1 MRNTLSIRLRS
12 LAVASLALT
21 SLTAGAQVVTGRVTD
36 TDGKPLAFANIV
48 ALRAADS
55 TFVAGTV
62 TDADGRYRLDTKGG
76 GLLRVSLIGY
86 GQTFRTVAQATA
98 MNFALAADARLLG
111 EATVTGS
118 RPFAYIKDDA
128 LVTNVEGTVLARMP
142 RVNDMLGRIPGLTKT
157 ADGIEVFG
165 KGAPVIYINSRKV
178 RDASELDRLAPEDVK
193 SVEVITNP
201 GARYGADVRA
211 VVRIR
216 TVKRQGEGV
225 SVRNDAYLTS
235 GHNTNASDRLS
246 LNYRKNGWDVSASG
260 YYGSGRWRTRQH
272 STETRFAPFT
282 LGNKNTST
290 LKGSQ
295 ETYNFTASINYDF
308 NENHSVGARYES
320 SLLPHATSNVSS
332 TVLTFRQS
340 QQEDQ
345 LTTNSHAIKDDR
357 PTHSANLY
365 YAGQAGQW
373 GIDFNADLYQTDTR
387 SFTDVDEVAIK
398 GGDRDFTKQN
408 KNQNRLYAA
417 KLVVTHPLWQGSLS
431 VGTEYTFTQ
440 SYGQNLNEAWVPSS
454 ESYVKEASTAVFA
467 DYARTFGK
475 LQAKVGVRYENVNSN
490 YYEFGHYV
498 VGQSRTYNDVFPSA
512 SLAWPVGKVQ
522 MQLSYAAKIER
533 PSYYSLRSDIQ
544 YNDRYTYEAGNPLLR
559 PTKKQ
564 DVALVAAWKW
574 MQFVANYTEEKDP
587 VALVQE
593 IYDASQEIVLY
604 SHENLNKRR
613 VLTAQLSAGPRI
625 GFWTPKASVGVQKQF
640 FKAPWRDGSLRMNKP
655 AFFGSLQNQFKID
668 DTWYAFLDVHVTS
681 AGHSMQI
688 AARKDWM
695 MNVSVN
701 KTFLHNTLVVNLGV
715 NDILNTSRQRWTMY
729 SPYVINNMYKN
740 NDPRYVYLSVSYRFN
755 AAKSR
760 YKGTGAGS
768 SQRSRM

>member
-1 MRNTLSIRLRS
+1 M
-12 LAVASLALT
+12 
-21 SLTAGAQVVTGRVTD
+21 
-36 TDGKPLAFANIV
+36 
-48 ALRAADS
+48 
-55 TFVAGTV
+55 
-62 TDADGRYRLDTKGG
+62 
-76 GLLRVSLIGY
+76 
-86 GQTFRTVAQATA
+86 
-98 MNFALAADARLLG
+98 
-111 EATVTGS
+111 
-118 RPFAYIKDDA
+118 
-128 LVTNVEGTVLARMP
+128 
-142 RVNDMLGRIPGLTKT
+142 
-157 ADGIEVFG
+157 
-165 KGAPVIYINSRKV
+165 
-178 RDASELDRLAPEDVK
+178 
-193 SVEVITNP
+193 
-201 GARYGADVRA
+201 
-211 VVRIR
+211 
-216 TVKRQGEGV
+216 
-225 SVRNDAYLTS
+225 
-235 GHNTNASDRLS
+235 
-246 LNYRKNGWDVSASG
+246 
-260 YYGSGRWRTRQH
+260 
-272 STETRFAPFT
+272 
-282 LGNKNTST
+282 
-290 LKGSQ
+290 
-295 ETYNFTASINYDF
+295 
-308 NENHSVGARYES
+308 
-320 SLLPHATSNVSS
+320 
-332 TVLTFRQS
+332 
-340 QQEDQ
+340 
-345 LTTNSHAIKDDR
+345 
-357 PTHSANLY
+357 
-365 YAGQAGQW
+365 
-373 GIDFNADLYQTDTR
+373 
-387 SFTDVDEVAIK
+387 
-398 GGDRDFTKQN
+398 
-408 KNQNRLYAA
+408 
-417 KLVVTHPLWQGSLS
+417 
-431 VGTEYTFTQ
+431 
-440 SYGQNLNEAWVPSS
+440 
-454 ESYVKEASTAVFA
+454 KEASTAVFA

-498 VGQSRTYNDVFPSA
+498 AGQSRTYNDVFPSA

-701 KTFLHNTLVVNLGV
+701 KTFLHNTLVVNVGV